1 MTRRLDSLC
10 QRCLVEAHADGVG
23 LAVIS
28 SEGMPE
34 PTFVSDARSRLIED
48 LQFTLGEG
56 PCVDA
61 VRSGSP
67 VLLDDVRAVTDATRR
82 WPTFAKEA
90 EASGVRAVFAFP
102 VRVGAIALGAL
113 DLYRSQ
119 PGTLDAD
126 ELAAVLRTVDSIAAV
141 LLDVSA
147 AGGDGVTEPTYRM
160 VVHQAAGMVMA
171 QTGTNIATALA
182 RLRATAFSEG
192 IVINDLAADVVA
204 GRRRFSKE
212 EQ

>member
-1 MTRRLDSLC
+1 MTGRLESLC
-10 QRCLVEAHADGVG
+10 RTCQREANADGVG
-23 LAVIS
+23 LAVLS
-28 SEGMPE
+28 SEGTPE
-34 PTFVSDARSRLIED
+34 PTFVSDSRSRLIED

-67 VLLDDVRAVTDATRR
+67 VLLDDLRAVTDATRR
-82 WPTFAKEA
+82 WPTFVKEA
-90 EASGVRAVFAFP
+90 ESSGIRAVFAFP
-102 VRVGAIALGAL
+102 VRVGAVTLGTL
-113 DLYRSQ
+113 DLYRSR
-119 PGTLDAD
+119 PGTLDEN
-126 ELAAVLRTVDSIAAV
+126 ELAPVLHTVDRISLV

-147 AGGDGVTEPTYRM
+147 AGGDGVTEPAYRM

-171 QTGTNIATALA
+171 QTNTNIASALA

-192 IVINDLAADVVA
+192 VLINDLAADVVA
-204 GRRRFSKE
+204 RRRRFSKE